1 MTVFN
6 TGYAT
11 IDEAWGDISGKKKKK
26 KVTQDPVCDLYEM
39 KGNSSSYSETDLVN
53 YNYDKSRYQRTYK
66 DTPEVK
72 NIALDDNYG
81 YNSSSNAGGNS
92 GSSIGG
98 TMVPT
103 SLFEKQFEVRHPQS
117 FEMECPTDYMVKQT
131 KNKLYDD
138 TDDNYS
144 PEPRQRSPPQG
155 PHQGPPHG
163 ASQAPPPMQ
172 YSTQTQPKERFYNES
187 DDEINYLRDDQPVR
201 SDLNQ
206 RARYN
211 KQESRYIDEKEDDSS
226 DEDEY
231 YERKNSKAERKN
243 KSKTSLVYLDII
255 LYILSGIILIFLLEQ
270 FVRIGINMQMV

>member
-66 DTPEVK
+66 DTPESK
-72 NIALDDNYG
+72 TIDTDDSYG
-81 YNSSSNAGGNS
+81 Y
-92 GSSIGG
+92 GSSAGVNSG

-131 KNKLYDD
+131 KNKLYDE
-138 TDDNYS
+138 TDDNYA
-144 PEPRQRSPPQG
+144 PEPRSRAPPQG
-155 PHQGPPHG
+155 PHQGPPNG
-163 ASQAPPPMQ
+163 ASQAPPHVSQSQSGPPP
-172 YSTQTQPKERFYNES
+172 STQAKERFYNYHE
-187 DDEINYLRDDQPVR
+187 DDRPYYSKYEN
-201 SDLNQ
+201 
-206 RARYN
+206 RYMEE
-211 KQESRYIDEKEDDSS
+211 KDEKDEEDENDN
-226 DEDEY
+226 DEY
-231 YERKNSKAERKN
+231 YERKNSKNDR
-243 KSKTSLVYLDII
+243 KSKNNPSLVYLDII

>member
-66 DTPEVK
+66 DTPESK
-72 NIALDDNYG
+72 TIATDDSYG
-81 YNSSSNAGGNS
+81 Y
-92 GSSIGG
+92 GSSGGANSG

-131 KNKLYDD
+131 KNKLYDE
-138 TDDNYS
+138 TDDNYT
-144 PEPRQRSPPQG
+144 PEPRQRGPYQG
-155 PHQGPPHG
+155 AHQGPPREVSQ
-163 ASQAPPPMQ
+163 ASQSA
-172 YSTQTQPKERFYNES
+172 TQSATQFKEQFYN
-187 DDEINYLRDDQPVR
+187 DDEMNYLRDDQPVR
-201 SDLNQ
+201 SDLNPK
-206 RARYN
+206 ARYS
-211 KQESRYIDEKEDDSS
+211 KQESRYIEEKEDDSS

-231 YERKNSKAERKN
+231 YERKNNKTERKN
-243 KSKTSLVYLDII
+243 KNKTSLVYLDII

-270 FVRIGINMQMV
+270 FVRIGINMQMI